1 MDIEDAIQEYDLLIK
16 QCEQALTISD
26 TRTIGFVLR
35 RHLEIVKTLLED
47 KQKQQHPT
55 AQRCKSCGFTTRK
68 VALFC
73 PRCVGDLETITVS

>member
-26 TRTIGFVLR
+26 TRTIGFV
-35 RHLEIVKTLLED
+35 EIVKTLLED